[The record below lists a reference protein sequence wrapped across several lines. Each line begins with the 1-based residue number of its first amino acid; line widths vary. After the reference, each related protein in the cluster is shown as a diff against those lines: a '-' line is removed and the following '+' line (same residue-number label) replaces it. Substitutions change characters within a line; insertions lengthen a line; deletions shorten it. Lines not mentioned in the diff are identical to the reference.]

1 MICMKKYNGPSS
13 SQLSLPVRNRAGNG
27 NHEVSTITEKA
38 MQRSYDTGGLESI
51 DSFSCPLVMM
61 LPTQTGRSGGEGG
74 VMLRMYG
81 RYPGWENGT
90 ISMCCVIK
98 VSLVDWKCYGWAQ
111 PSTRGR
117 GVAATGM
124 SQLPAFTP
132 GCQQRKQGTTHT
144 NHWSYNQSI
153 LFIYLF

>member
-27 NHEVSTITEKA
+27 NREVFTITEKP
-38 MQRSYDTGGLESI
+38 MQRSYDTVGLESI
-51 DSFSCPLVMM
+51 DSFSCP
-61 LPTQTGRSGGEGG
+61 PTPTGSSGWGVCYVTYVWEVSRLGE
-74 VMLRMYG
+74 
-81 RYPGWENGT
+81 WT
-90 ISMCCVIK
+90 ISVCCVIK

-132 GCQQRKQGTTHT
+132 GCQQRKLETTHT
-144 NHWSYNQSI
+144 NHWSSQVFQPI
-153 LFIYLF
+153 LFIYLS